1 MNYLCAMNELSLFIE
16 YLLLSNDFV
25 TIPGIGTLV
34 AKPHE
39 SVYDAKD
46 ETLLP
51 PYRQVVFSKEEKGE
65 HCSVVEDIRKVY
77 GSTREEAERKLGVW
91 TTEFFQSLAD
101 YGCVD
106 FGSVGTFANVNGQ
119 LAFHPTLSGITTPE
133 YYALDVLQIRQ
144 INETKPSSNPI
155 IKSDGKNITLRI
167 NKNVITYVAAA
178 CVALLLFFSSGV
190 KFFNSDFTLKGQKDA
205 SALFMPKNLMPSLE
219 EPANMNDSPSTANTQ
234 TQTAPSQAPSPK
246 AAKQEAEGRFCIV
259 LASAISR
266 HNAEEFVKTLKG
278 QGFESARILEGTM
291 IRVVI
296 GNYQT
301 DNEAYY
307 AVHEVQKAGGDFQY
321 AWVYENK
328 AR

>member
-16 YLLLSNDFV
+16 YLLLSNDSV

-51 PYRQVVFSKEEKGE
+51 PYRQVVFCKEEKGE
-65 HCSVVEDIRKVY
+65 RCSVLEDIRKVY
-77 GSTREEAERKLGVW
+77 GSTQEEAERKLSVW
-91 TTEFFQSLAD
+91 LTEFFQSLTD

-119 LAFHPTLSGITTPE
+119 LSFHPTLSGITTPE

-144 INETKPSSNPI
+144 INETKTASNPI
-155 IKSDGKNITLRI
+155 IKSDGKNITIRI

-178 CVALLLFFSSGV
+178 CVALLLFFSSGIKV
-190 KFFNSDFTLKGQKDA
+190 FNSDSTSKGLKDA
-205 SALFMPKNLMPSLE
+205 MAFFLPKNLMTSIE
-219 EPANMNDSPSTANTQ
+219 EPASMDESPSTANTQ
-234 TQTAPSQAPSPK
+234 TQTAPSQSPAPK
-246 AAKQEAEGRFCIV
+246 VAKQEAEGRYCIV

-266 HNAEEFVKTLKG
+266 HNAEEYVKSLKG
-278 QGFESARILEGTM
+278 QGFESARILEGSM

-301 DNEAYY
+301 DQEAYS
-307 AVHEVQKAGGDFQY
+307 AVREVQKSGGDFQY
-321 AWVYENK
+321 AWVYEIK
-328 AR
+328 TR